1 MHGKYCIGIPT
12 LLRIIMK
19 YMLRIVHLKRG
30 EERILIIEFEQP
42 KYIALSDFFSDVD
55 QFELYIREN
64 FKKVLT
70 YQADRISFF
79 CNLCSVFISPTTTII
94 ISNYAIEAGNE
105 IDRCEV
111 KTKAL
116 VELIDWWC
124 MVKEKWK
131 RTGVLPGKLEVWY
144 EWHGTG
150 DGSLPHD
157 ENDN

>member
-1 MHGKYCIGIPT
+1 
-12 LLRIIMK
+12 MK

-111 KTKAL
+111 KT
-116 VELIDWWC
+116 
-124 MVKEKWK
+124 WK